1 MPNTIGLSLGNRW
14 DRRIQEWNLYV
25 TTYRNFYVTT
35 GEKFFL
41 QADIFLWHDHL
52 GVDCSSIEE
61 PHVFCIWKPSCPFQ
75 LPCIFL
81 SPCCPD
87 PISMPESVL
96 WDDLHL
102 IRSWKPQLSFSS
114 SCYCGSQVRG
124 TQDNSEGP
132 WKLCPCCLILLG
144 AFLHKYKN

>member
-1 MPNTIGLSLGNRW
+1 MPNTIRLSLGNRW
-14 DRRIQEWNLYV
+14 DRRIQKWNSV
-25 TTYRNFYVTT
+25 CDHIQ
-35 GEKFFL
+35 KFL
-41 QADIFLWHDHL
+41 CDHRRRSLSSGWYLPLTWPL
-52 GVDCSSIEE
+52 GGGLLKCREEE
-61 PHVFCIWKPSCPFQ
+61 PHGFCIWKPSCPSQ

-81 SPCCPD
+81 PPCCPD

-124 TQDNSEGP
+124 TQDNSAGP

-144 AFLHKYKN
+144 AFLYKN